1 MAQEIQT
8 ILIHYSHFAS
18 FSFSEAMRDNG
29 DEAFGNPLPRLDRP
43 THVPTVPPLSSSL
56 TTGTSISTA
65 FTSPSLGSSS
75 LSSPTSL
82 DLFIQAVHQ
91 ALNAGLSKE
100 TLIANIHLISDER
113 TEASQPLCSDE
124 FFSQ

>member
-8 ILIHYSHFAS
+8 NLISLFSTVSSS
-18 FSFSEAMRDNG
+18 FSFGAMRDNG
-29 DEAFGNPLPRLDRP
+29 DDAFGTPLDRSDRP
-43 THVPTVPPLSSSL
+43 VHVPVVIPSSSS
-56 TTGTSISTA
+56 TTTSSSTVA
-65 FTSPSLGSSS
+65 AYVSSLGSSS
-75 LSSPTSL
+75 LSTSTPL

-91 ALNAGLSKE
+91 ALNSGLSKQ

-113 TEASQPLCSDE
+113 TESSQPTCSDD